1 MLSPE
6 LSLSLSRTLF
16 FLLLI
21 CFTMYVFFRYQQESF
36 VSTRIYRPFYL
47 NVPGWPSA
55 RNTAFVGYIYN
66 DVYSVDLYVS
76 LEIYSFCSFKNT

>member
-1 MLSPE
+1 MCFSGTNKKALSQHGSIGP
-6 LSLSLSRTLF
+6 F
-16 FLLLI
+16 I
-21 CFTMYVFFRYQQESF
+21 
-36 VSTRIYRPFYL
+36 STFPA
-47 NVPGWPSA
+47 WPSA